1 MSEQRTMLGGQHWK
15 IIREN
20 RSLGAGVNH
29 ATQDLEDLKVSPYL
43 FDLLESQADKVKEL
57 EDIVFKRE
65 DEIRQLRGETG
76 KI

>member
-1 MSEQRTMLGGQHWK
+1 MSENRTMLGGQHWK
-15 IIREN
+15 IIRE
-20 RSLGAGVNH
+20 SKTFAGINK
-29 ATQDLEDLKVSPYL
+29 ATQDGEDLFVSSEL